1 MIKMTLIRKIR
12 MGQEDVLLSLQTLV
26 LLKDGT

>member
-1 MIKMTLIRKIR
+1 MIKMTLKRKIR